1 MNVLNLLTK
10 ESTITNT
17 KGGQY
22 YATTYN
28 HNLDFFVMTKRY
40 MDEKAV
46 VSLFANALSE
56 DQKLAV
62 YNLLYTLDIRDGK
75 GERREFKLC
84 FRYLCQKYPS
94 LAVKVL
100 PLIGTLGR
108 YDYILEGMN
117 TPIEKAVV
125 ALIKETLEKDIESEH
140 PTLLAKWLPSHRNH
154 NVNSSMAKLIMKRLG
169 YSEKEYRKLLS
180 ALRNKIKI
188 VEKSL
193 TNKDYDNINFEEV
206 PCKAMLRYQDLF
218 REKITERYENY
229 KALTSNGEAQINTK
243 GLFSYEIIKKIIRQ
257 NYDEELL
264 DLMWKNQK
272 DLIGENEQNVLVVA
286 DTSGSMYSYDML
298 PISSALGL
306 AVYFAERN
314 KGIFQ
319 NHFITFSSRPKL
331 QKLVGNSIVEKI
343 NNIQSIVSTTD
354 VDKVF
359 ELLLNTAVKN
369 KLNQNE
375 LPSHILLISDMEF
388 DDGVMSKGGTNFA
401 GWKKAFEDK
410 GYHLPK
416 IIFWNVAGDT
426 RGIPAIA
433 SDDVVMVSGFSN
445 NIFESIINIE
455 DFSPVEV
462 MINTL
467 SKYEKMID
475 F

>member
-1 MNVLNLLTK
+1 MNVLNLLAK

-46 VSLFANALSE
+46 ISLFANALSE

-180 ALRNKIKI
+180 ALRSKIKI

-218 REKITERYENY
+218 REKITERYEN
-229 KALTSNGEAQINTK
+229 
-243 GLFSYEIIKKIIRQ
+243 
-257 NYDEELL
+257 
-264 DLMWKNQK
+264 
-272 DLIGENEQNVLVVA
+272 
-286 DTSGSMYSYDML
+286 
-298 PISSALGL
+298 
-306 AVYFAERN
+306 
-314 KGIFQ
+314 
-319 NHFITFSSRPKL
+319 
-331 QKLVGNSIVEKI
+331 
-343 NNIQSIVSTTD
+343 
-354 VDKVF
+354 
-359 ELLLNTAVKN
+359 
-369 KLNQNE
+369 
-375 LPSHILLISDMEF
+375 
-388 DDGVMSKGGTNFA
+388 
-401 GWKKAFEDK
+401 
-410 GYHLPK
+410 
-416 IIFWNVAGDT
+416 
-426 RGIPAIA
+426 
-433 SDDVVMVSGFSN
+433 
-445 NIFESIINIE
+445 
-455 DFSPVEV
+455 
-462 MINTL
+462 
-467 SKYEKMID
+467 
-475 F
+475 